1 LAGQFIGHSEQYHN
15 ANRDFGIEP
24 KSNSYSVAKIAT
36 SMAGSIEARFDV
48 GHAGRPTAVQ
58 RDREPPLEAAEI
70 FNYSTADEV
79 STHRIT

>member
-1 LAGQFIGHSEQYHN
+1 
-15 ANRDFGIEP
+15 
-24 KSNSYSVAKIAT
+24 
-36 SMAGSIEARFDV
+36 MAGSIEARFDV